1 MARRA
6 CLVRMADTPAAACAR
21 QILFSLDPGS
31 ACPELQRNEV
41 IALINLLHRLS
52 ESVKTNREFGAAW
65 RSGAVGPVLELQ
77 ASHPALPTFLGF

>member
-1 MARRA
+1 MLWLYTDKLHP
-6 CLVRMADTPAAACAR
+6 CPNPPL

-52 ESVKTNREFGAAW
+52 ESLKANREFNAQMRAGADVEETQYDAQPP
-65 RSGAVGPVLELQ
+65 G
-77 ASHPALPTFLGF
+77 LPSFML